1 MDFNTSLFPDDHRP
15 ALIST
20 DQQQLLRTYGES
32 PWHRNWKKVFPAS
45 YREVSFEDKDLGE
58 LHRADIYTPCGTTLE
73 FQNSPICLQ
82 EMESRE
88 AYYPKLVWV
97 LNGKKFKG
105 FRILKHLPDVND
117 PRLSG
122 YEFCHTD
129 HLSMIR
135 KQDLLQG
142 RGKTKVLNFLHP
154 ELRSIPLT
162 SHYYSFCWK
171 HPHQV
176 WYQSKCPLIV
186 DLGGHFLYQ
195 LKQRKQLS
203 GDYAYLHMIPRKD
216 FIAQYLGT
224 ATGVKSTD
232 FPIRM

>member
-1 MDFNTSLFPDDHRP
+1 MDFNTSLFPEDRTDKP
-15 ALIST
+15 VAT
-20 DQQQLLRTYGES
+20 DQHKQVMRTFGET
-32 PWHRNWKKVFPAS
+32 PWHRNWKNAFPPS
-45 YREVSFEDKDLGE
+45 FREVSFQDKDLGD
-58 LHRADIYTPCGTTLE
+58 LHRADVFTHCGTTLE
-73 FQNSPICLQ
+73 FQNSPICIQ
-82 EMESRE
+82 ELESRE

-105 FRILKHLPDVND
+105 FRILKHLPDVDD

-135 KQDLLQG
+135 KVDLLQAKG
-142 RGKTKVLNFLHP
+142 GIKVLNFHHP
-154 ELRSIPLT
+154 ELKNIPLT

-171 HPHQV
+171 NPHRV
-176 WYQSKCPLIV
+176 WYQAKCPLIV

-216 FIAQYLGT
+216 FIAQYLE
-224 ATGVKSTD
+224 SS
-232 FPIRM
+232 I